1 LVCLTMSP
9 GAMSPSPI
17 PSFITKTDPF

>member
-1 LVCLTMSP
+1 VCLTMSP

-17 PSFITKTDPF
+17 PSFITKTVPF